1 MGLTPVLQ
9 CRHVTKEKIRI
20 DVPNSK
26 LGIRL
31 KKDYTYDYVESK
43 HQLNLFQKKCLVTNI
58 EDRIEHAMRFGV
70 IRGPRRANMSFA
82 NIRQFVDKLKQEQDL
97 AVIEAEVDPYLE
109 IAEIHRR
116 VIEEG
121 GPALLFTNV
130 KGSPFPVVTNLF
142 GTMRRTDMAFGPR
155 PEQFAKQGIE
165 AIHKLM
171 PPTPKKLWDQ
181 KSLFWDALKV
191 GFKNVPAHQ
200 APITQVRKTEKPL
213 QGLPALTSWQLD
225 GGPFI
230 TLPLVYTEHPDF
242 GASDHN
248 LGMYRIQIYDDQ
260 TTGVHWQIQ
269 KGGGFHYGEA
279 EKRNQDFPVSV
290 IVGGP
295 PALIASAIAPL
306 PEKLPELLMASFVLG
321 ERLPVVDSGFA
332 GHRIPAEADFVIQG
346 FVPPHIRRPEGPFG
360 DHYGYYSWV
369 HDFPVLNVKQM
380 YHRKDAIYPATIV
393 GKPRQ
398 EDYFL
403 GEYLVRLL
411 SPAFPMVMPSV
422 RKVHPY
428 AETGV
433 HSMAAAVVR
442 ESYSREALMSGFRI
456 LGEGQLSLTKF
467 LFLTDQMVDL
477 ENFPLLLES
486 VLERF
491 KPETDLYIINNT
503 AHDTLDYTGHKL
515 NHGSKGIMLG
525 VGDPVRKLPREYTE
539 GEVAEIRD
547 IAAYCGGCLTMTGA
561 TYEEEPQLAERLMH
575 RLAEKGTEWPLIFL
589 VDDAHQIASSQLS
602 FLWAVFTRFNP
613 ASDIYAAAE
622 VRQHHLSYKLPIV
635 IDARMKP
642 GYPDELI
649 PREDIVKLVDDRWKQ
664 YFPNG
669 VTGK

>member
-1 MGLTPVLQ
+1 MA
-9 CRHVTKEKIRI
+9 
-20 DVPNSK
+20 
-26 LGIRL
+26 
-31 KKDYTYDYVESK
+31 
-43 HQLNLFQKKCLVTNI
+43 FTNI
-58 EDRIEHAMRFGV
+58 R
-70 IRGPRRANMSFA
+70 SFVE
-82 NIRQFVDKLKQEQDL
+82 RLKQEQDI
-97 AVIEAEVDPYLE
+97 AIIDAEVDPYLE

-116 VIEEG
+116 VIDEQ

-130 KGSPFPVVTNLF
+130 KGSPFPVATNLF
-142 GTMRRTDMAFGPR
+142 GTMRRVDMSFGTK
-155 PEQFAKQGIE
+155 PEQFANQAVE
-165 AIHKLM
+165 AIHKLL

-181 KSLFWDALKV
+181 RSMFFDLLKV
-191 GFKNVPAHQ
+191 GLKDVSPSQ
-200 APITQVRKTEKPL
+200 APITQVRRTEKPL
-213 QGLPALTSWQLD
+213 EGLPALTSWQLD

-230 TLPLVYTEHPDF
+230 TLPLVYTEHPTL

-248 LGMYRIQIYDDQ
+248 LGMYRIQIYDDH

-269 KGGGFHYGEA
+269 KGGGFHYHEA
-279 EKRNQDFPVSV
+279 EKLNQDFPVSV

-295 PALIASAIAPL
+295 PSLIASAIAPL
-306 PEKLPELLMASFVLG
+306 PEKLPELLMASFMLG
-321 ERLPVVDSGFA
+321 ERLPMVDSGFA

-380 YHRKDAIYPATIV
+380 YHRKDAIYPATVV

-411 SPAFPMVMPSV
+411 SPAFPFVMPSV

-442 ESYSREALMSGFRI
+442 ESYSREALLSGFRI

-477 ENFPLLLES
+477 ENFPQLLEA
-486 VLERF
+486 VLARF
-491 KPETDLYIINNT
+491 KPESDLYVINNT
-503 AHDTLDYTGHKL
+503 SHDTLDYTGHKL

-525 VGDPVRKLPREYTE
+525 VGEPVRDLPRAYTE
-539 GEVAEIRD
+539 GIIEEIHEVEP
-547 IAAYCGGCLTMTGA
+547 YCGGCLAVSGA
-561 TYEEEPQLAERLMH
+561 SYEEEPELASRLMN

-589 VDDAHQIASSQLS
+589 VDDAKTTVSSQLE
-602 FLWAVFTRFNP
+602 FLWVVFTRFNP
-613 ASDIYAAAE
+613 ASDIYAATE
-622 VRQHHLSYKLPIV
+622 IRQHHLSYKLPIV

-649 PREDIVKLVDDRWKQ
+649 PREDIVQKVDERWKQ

-669 VTGK
+669 LSGKG